1 MHNKNLVVVVV
12 RVQSL
17 IVTIINTKQ
26 NEKEKNNNNALT
38 VLPPLSLRTLK
49 ENNDGCP
56 GGRRPSGA
64 RKKTEEK
71 NKRAVKT
78 VLNS

>member
-1 MHNKNLVVVVV
+1 MHNKNLVAIV

-26 NEKEKNNNNALT
+26 NETERKKNNNALT
-38 VLPPLSLRTLK
+38 VLPPLSLWALK

-56 GGRRPSGA
+56 EGA
-64 RKKTEEK
+64 YPVRKKTK
-71 NKRAVKT
+71 KT
-78 VLNS
+78 K